1 MGLIS
6 NVPFWIFYPSSESL
20 TGLSQLRGKRIAVG
34 PEGSGA
40 RYTAER
46 LLSKADINAKT
57 ATLLPLSG
65 DAAVKALMDGT
76 ADIALIVGSSDAPSV
91 AKLLTNSRIRV
102 MNFSTAEALTRMFPD
117 LVRLVLPKGVV
128 EIDPPNPPEDITLVG
143 TTAKVLIRNDLHP
156 AIVQL
161 LAQAMKEEHQ
171 VSGLFQRRGEFP
183 ATEDPEFPVSQVA
196 VDYYRNGPSFLARY
210 LPLWMTIYAQ
220 RTITFIVAALAIVF
234 PAFGFA
240 PRLYEWFVQ
249 QRLRKLYRRLRVV
262 EIALQRGLTAP
273 QIKSL
278 ENELTKIDRAARAV
292 PLRHSHL
299 YFMIRY
305 HLDQTRSRLAKA
317 APIS

>member
-1 MGLIS
+1 MFRWFRASVIWGIAPLIALVAVVWLALEYFVPSLPARMTIGAGGKGTSFEYFAEHYQKRFARAGVNLVVRETAGALENLELLKDPNSGVQIGFVTGGLSNNEDAPNLLSMGLIS

-183 ATEDPEFPVSQVA
+183 
-196 VDYYRNGPSFLARY
+196 G
-210 LPLWMTIYAQ
+210 
-220 RTITFIVAALAIVF
+220 
-234 PAFGFA
+234 
-240 PRLYEWFVQ
+240 RL
-249 QRLRKLYRRLRVV
+249 L
-262 EIALQRGLTAP
+262 
-273 QIKSL
+273 
-278 ENELTKIDRAARAV
+278 
-292 PLRHSHL
+292 
-299 YFMIRY
+299 
-305 HLDQTRSRLAKA
+305 
-317 APIS
+317 